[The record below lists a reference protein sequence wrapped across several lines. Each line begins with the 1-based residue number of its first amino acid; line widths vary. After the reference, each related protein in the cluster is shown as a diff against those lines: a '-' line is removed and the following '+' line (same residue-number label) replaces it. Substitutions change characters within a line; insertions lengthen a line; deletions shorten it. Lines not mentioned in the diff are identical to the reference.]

1 MDDFTDTKSQ
11 EKQTLQ
17 FVFLEELQIKTR
29 VLEVNTNIGY
39 RYLPVWSSCFL
50 Q

>member
-17 FVFLEELQIKTR
+17 FVFLEELFNTDSIHMSQKLTP
-29 VLEVNTNIGY
+29 VLDTDVY
-39 RYLPVWSSCFL
+39 HF
-50 Q
+50 

>member
-17 FVFLEELQIKTR
+17 FVFLEELF
-29 VLEVNTNIGY
+29 NTDSIHM
-39 RYLPVWSSCFL
+39 S
-50 Q
+50 